1 MTKDKSFNPGIKISV
16 FFIFFAAVFFA
27 LGLWQIERGQNKQQ
41 VLDAFNNAIQ
51 AEPSLLSSNKAKAYR
66 PEVSFENVFV
76 PLNFNPV

>member
-27 LGLWQIERGQNKQQ
+27 LGVWQIERGQNKQQ

-51 AEPSLLSSNKAKAYR
+51 AEPSLLCPSSKNGSVYMFR
-66 PEVSFENVFV
+66 E
-76 PLNFNPV
+76 PLTSLDRF